1 MDAPKEDPPHL
12 RTLRKLVNVM
22 TVVFILG
29 FITIVIVIVMQF
41 TRVNEA
47 PATSGPAL
55 PPDIAL
61 PGSETAQA
69 VTFGNGWIAVVTIDQ
84 EGQER
89 IRVYLP
95 DGMPRQT
102 MEIGHFE

>member
-1 MDAPKEDPPHL
+1 MNAPNEDPPHL
-12 RTLRKLVNVM
+12 RTLRRLVNLL

-41 TRVNEA
+41 ARTQDV
-47 PATSGPAL
+47 ATGPDL

-61 PGSETAQA
+61 SGSETAQA
-69 VTFGNGWIAVVTIDQ
+69 VTFGKGWIAVVTIDQ
-84 EGQER
+84 EGVER
-89 IRVYLP
+89 IRVFLP